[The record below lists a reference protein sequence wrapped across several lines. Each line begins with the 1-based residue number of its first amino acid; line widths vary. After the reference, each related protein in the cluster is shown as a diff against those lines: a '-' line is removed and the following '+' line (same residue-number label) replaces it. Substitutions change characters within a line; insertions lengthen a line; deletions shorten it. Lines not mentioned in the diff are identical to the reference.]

1 MTSQHLEVERKYE
14 VDAGL
19 AWVDLTGLPGVTSVT
34 PPETFSLRA
43 TYYDTD
49 RLDLAR
55 AKITLRRRVGGTDEG
70 WHLKMP
76 AGPSKASG
84 ADRMEHAEPL
94 GDTDEDVP
102 QNLRAMVRA
111 YVRGRQLHPVAQLDT
126 ERTVYR
132 MLGEDRTA
140 LAEAADDVVSARA
153 LGDGGA
159 TVSSWR
165 EWEIELVD
173 GPIELLDAAGP
184 VLLDAGAGPA
194 ASSSKLARALGD
206 RLSELPKRPNLE
218 GLTAHSPARD
228 VVQAHLIEQ
237 FDALLTR
244 GEDARADVPDG
255 VHKARVATRRLRSAL
270 ATFRPLLN
278 REITD
283 PLRDELKWIA
293 GELGGAR
300 DAEVLRMRLL
310 DELADEP
317 DDLVLGP
324 VAARIE
330 VELRSDH
337 RKAHDEL
344 IEALDSKRYLSLLD
358 RLDDLVTAPPFTE
371 LADERADKVLTKRV
385 RKAYD
390 RVDRLVSHGPPRGPA
405 HDPDH
410 VDEWYHEIRK
420 AAKRIRYAAE
430 SVEPAFGAA
439 ATAMAEAAEDLQ
451 EVLGEHQDSVV
462 ARQAL
467 RDLGA
472 RMFLDGDNTFTI
484 GRLHA
489 LEQVRGDRAIADFEA
504 AWRAL
509 SRKRVRHW
517 LRGRAAIDSAAP

>member
-14 VDAGL
+14 VDPGL
-19 AWVDLTGLPGVTSVT
+19 GWVDLTGLPGVTAVA
-34 PPETFSLRA
+34 PPEKFSLAA

-55 AKITLRRRVGGTDEG
+55 AKITLRRRTGGTDAG

-76 AGPSKASG
+76 ASTGRGPG
-84 ADRMEHAEPL
+84 GDRLEHTEPL
-94 GDTDEDVP
+94 GDGDEDVP
-102 QNLRAMVRA
+102 KPLRAIVRA
-111 YVRGRQLHPVAQLDT
+111 YVRGRELRPVATLDT

-132 MLGEDRTA
+132 LIGAGGTE
-140 LAEAADDVVSARA
+140 LAEAADDVVTARSA
-153 LGDGGA
+153 GTQDGSNTGV
-159 TVSSWR
+159 TVRSWR
-165 EWEIELVD
+165 EWEIELVE
-173 GPIELLDAAGP
+173 GSIELLDAAGP
-184 VLLDAGAGPA
+184 AMLDAGASQSP
-194 ASSSKLARALGD
+194 SPSKLARALGE
-206 RLSELPKRPNLE
+206 RLAALPKRPTFDN
-218 GLTAHSPARD
+218 LTAHSPARD
-228 VVQAHLIEQ
+228 VVQAYLIDQ
-237 FDALLTR
+237 FDALLSR
-244 GEDARADVPDG
+244 GEDARADVADG

-270 ATFRPLLN
+270 ATFRPLLD

-300 DAEVLRMRLL
+300 DAEVLRARLL

-324 VAARIE
+324 IASRIE
-330 VELRSDH
+330 VELRGDH

-344 IEALDSKRYLSLLD
+344 IEALDGERYLRLLD
-358 RLDDLVTAPPFTE
+358 RLDDLATAPPFTA
-371 LADERADKVLTKRV
+371 LADGRADQVLTKRV

-390 RVDRLVSHGPPRGPA
+390 RIDRLVSHGHPQDPA
-405 HDPDH
+405 H

-420 AAKRIRYAAE
+420 AAKRLRYAAE

-439 ATAMAEAAEDLQ
+439 ATAMAAAAEDLQ

-472 RMFLDGDNTFTI
+472 RMHLDGDNAFTI

-489 LEQVRGDRAIADFEA
+489 LEQVRGDRAIAEFTG

-509 SRKRVRHW
+509 SRKRLRRW
-517 LRGRAAIDSAAP
+517 LRG

>member
-14 VDAGL
+14 VDPRL
-19 AWVDLTGLPGVTSVT
+19 AWVDLTGLPGVRSVT
-34 PPETFSLRA
+34 GPESFSLHA

-70 WHLKMP
+70 WHLKLP
-76 AGPSKASG
+76 AGSAKGSVG
-84 ADRMEHAEPL
+84 DRTELAEPL
-94 GDTDEDVP
+94 GDGEEVP
-102 QNLRAMVRA
+102 PTLRAMVRA
-111 YVRGRQLHPVAQLDT
+111 YVRGRTLRPVARLDT

-132 MLGEDRTA
+132 LLGEDGTA

-153 LGDGGA
+153 LGDGGT

-165 EWEIELVD
+165 EWELELID

-184 VLLDAGAGPA
+184 VLLDAGAGLA

-206 RLSELPKRPNLE
+206 RLSDLPKRPNLD
-218 GLTAHSPARD
+218 GLTAQRPARE
-228 VVQAHLIEQ
+228 VIQAHLIEQ

-283 PLRDELKWIA
+283 PLRQELKWIA

-300 DAEVLRMRLL
+300 DAEVLRARLL
-310 DELADEP
+310 DELAEEP

-324 VAARIE
+324 VASRIE

-344 IEALDSKRYLSLLD
+344 IEALDSDRYLGLLD
-358 RLDDLVTAPPFTE
+358 RLDELVTAPPFTE
-371 LADERADKVLTKRV
+371 RADERADKVLTRRV

-390 RVDRLVSHGPPRGPA
+390 RVDRLVSHGRPQ
-405 HDPDH
+405 DPTH

-439 ATAMAEAAEDLQ
+439 ATTMAEAAEDLQ

-472 RMFLDGDNTFTI
+472 RMFLDGENTFTV

-489 LEQVRGDRAIADFEA
+489 LEQVRGDRAIAEFDA
-504 AWRAL
+504 AWHAL
-509 SRKRVRHW
+509 SRKRVRRW
-517 LRGRAAIDSAAP
+517 LRG

>member
-14 VDAGL
+14 VDPGL
-19 AWVDLTGLPGVTSVT
+19 PWVDLTGLPGVSSVA
-34 PPETFSLRA
+34 PPEAFSLRA

-55 AKITLRRRVGGTDEG
+55 VGITLRRRVGGSDAG
-70 WHLKMP
+70 WHLKVP
-76 AGPSKASG
+76 
-84 ADRMEHAEPL
+84 ADRATHGAGGRLEHGVPL
-94 GDTDEDVP
+94 GDDDEPVP
-102 QNLRAMVRA
+102 ASLADIVRP
-111 YVRGRQLHPVAQLDT
+111 YVRGRQLRPVATLDT

-132 MLGEDRTA
+132 LVGKDGTA
-140 LAEAADDVVSARA
+140 LAEAADDVVSARS
-153 LGDGGA
+153 GDDGEV

-165 EWEIELVD
+165 EWEIELLE
-173 GPIELLDAAGP
+173 GPVELLDAAGP
-184 VLLDAGAGPA
+184 VMLQAGAGPS

-206 RLSELPKRPNLE
+206 RLSALPRRPGFE
-218 GLTAHSPARD
+218 SLTPDSPARD

-270 ATFRPLLN
+270 ATFRPLLD

-293 GELGGAR
+293 AELGGAR

-324 VAARIE
+324 IAARIE

-344 IEALDSKRYLSLLD
+344 IEALDTDRYLTLLD
-358 RLDDLVTAPPFTE
+358 RLDEVVTAPPFSE
-371 LADERADKVLTKRV
+371 AADGPADAVLTQLV
-385 RKAYD
+385 RKAY
-390 RVDRLVSHGPPRGPA
+390 RRMARFVASGPPEDELHR
-405 HDPDH
+405 
-410 VDEWYHEIRK
+410 DEWYHEIRK
-420 AAKRIRYAAE
+420 EAKRLRYAAE
-430 SVEPAFGAA
+430 SVAPAFGDH
-439 ATAMAEAAEDLQ
+439 ATAMAEAAEDVQ

-467 RDLGA
+467 RGLA
-472 RMFLDGDNTFTI
+472 VRMFAGGENTFTI

-489 LEQVRGDRAIADFEA
+489 LEQVRGDRAIEQFAGN
-504 AWRAL
+504 WHTL
-509 SRKRVRHW
+509 SRKRMRRW
-517 LRGRAAIDSAAP
+517 LR